1 MCQLSFSIMIHH
13 MMHPSS
19 KLHYCSGMAS
29 QQYPLPQAQGVIP
42 FPMNPRSLVSAHS
55 YHGSPSSI
63 MQPLAY
69 TACAPTMLPLPSM
82 FCQATQSH
90 TATLASPYTKMSL
103 CPTTAAVPFES
114 RVVSAE
120 SQLVA
125 NHFQQSNPALQAQT
139 RNAEIIAYI
148 RWRLQL
154 ESQQS
159 SVPLNES
166 LKALQRSPVHAG
178 LFGGC
183 EEAEIGRH
191 EEGHC
196 AGNP

>member
-1 MCQLSFSIMIHH
+1 MCQLSFSIMIHP

-42 FPMNPRSLVSAHS
+42 FPMNPISLVSAHHDS

-63 MQPLAY
+63 MQPY
-69 TACAPTMLPLPSM
+69 TAFAPTMLPLPSM

-90 TATLASPYTKMSL
+90 PATLASPYNKMSL

-125 NHFQQSNPALQAQT
+125 NHFQQTNPALPAPT
-139 RNAEIIAYI
+139 RSAEIIAYI
-148 RWRLQL
+148 RWRL
-154 ESQQS
+154 ST
-159 SVPLNES
+159 
-166 LKALQRSPVHAG
+166 
-178 LFGGC
+178 
-183 EEAEIGRH
+183 
-191 EEGHC
+191 
-196 AGNP
+196 